1 MKIGRVGVNPL
12 NFIQQTFQLKR
23 LFLEVCYSVCMV
35 QNDLWVNLYGHQEWD
50 AVPVVL
56 NLKIVLMVREPRNQ

>member
-1 MKIGRVGVNPL
+1 MYGPTHFYPGPKKFKRLILEIHNPL
-12 NFIQQTFQLKR
+12 F
-23 LFLEVCYSVCMV
+23 MV
-35 QNDLWVNLYGHQEWD
+35 QNDLRVNIYGHQEWD